1 MTQENI
7 ILNLIERICR
17 SNIYLFIIS
26 RNLIGKYLSKIIFDS
41 DFKIIKI
48 LVQKGYFKK
57 NSLVLD
63 IGANDGMSY
72 KIIRKFA
79 KKTKIISCE
88 PIYHNYRILKKFEGK
103 DKLFECFNIGLSNK
117 LKKLKLF
124 IPYFKKFSL
133 TQMAG
138 LDKDGVKNRL
148 KQSLFIK
155 DILKKIQFKK
165 KIIKTRKLD
174 SFKLKPTFI
183 KIDIEGHEYECILG
197 SLKTIKKICL

>member
-1 MTQENI
+1 M
-7 ILNLIERICR
+7 L
-17 SNIYLFIIS
+17 
-26 RNLIGKYLSKIIFDS
+26 
-41 DFKIIKI
+41 
-48 LVQKGYFKK
+48 
-57 NSLVLD
+57 
-63 IGANDGMSY
+63 
-72 KIIRKFA
+72 
-79 KKTKIISCE
+79 KTKIISFE

-174 SFKLKPTFI
+174 SFKLKSTFI